1 MRSVTVAKGL
11 ALRAGHRGS
20 LLPMF
25 ELSTSYLNASGWMVD
40 SCMATNGEEAM
51 LPCFSV
57 QWYKVLECL
66 LVDGGFGG
74 ACSEREGEGGRERER
89 EKRLASRA
97 YGTAAPHI
105 PLWRSVAQD

>member
-1 MRSVTVAKGL
+1 
-11 ALRAGHRGS
+11 
-20 LLPMF
+20 MF

-57 QWYKVLECL
+57 QWHEQLECL

-74 ACSEREGEGGRERER
+74 ACSEREREGGKARGHFGSSLKGLSKVSPSSAEGTSS
-89 EKRLASRA
+89 ASR
-97 YGTAAPHI
+97 
-105 PLWRSVAQD
+105 